1 MQEIQ
6 DRRADQTGPARASKL
21 KSGLRRHQS
30 GARFLALNWVGEMP
44 GHTLRRMCYRRFGLE
59 FPADTVI
66 YGGAEIRAPK
76 KLRIGSGTVIGNGAI
91 LDARRGLTI
100 GSNVNFSTGVW
111 IWTLQH
117 DHNDPGF
124 AAVGGPVVIGDDAWV
139 SCRCTILPGV
149 RIGRGAVVAAGA
161 VVTKDVPDFAI
172 VGGVPAK
179 VIGMRNPQI
188 DYSLA
193 ADPPTPYI

>member
-1 MQEIQ
+1 MQDVAEKP
-6 DRRADQTGPARASKL
+6 AGPARQASRL
-21 KSGLRRHQS
+21 KSGIRRHQS
-30 GARFLALNWVGEMP
+30 GARFLALNWVGELP
-44 GHTLRRMCYRRFGLE
+44 GHTLRRSCYRRFGLDY
-59 FPADTVI
+59 PADTVI

-76 KLRIGSGTVIGNGAI
+76 KLRIGAGTVIGNGAI

-117 DHNDPGF
+117 DHNDPHF
-124 AAVGGPVVIGDDAWV
+124 AAVGGPVEIGDDAWL
-139 SCRCTILPGV
+139 SCRTTILPGV

-179 VIGMRNPQI
+179 VIGMRNPEI
-188 DYSLA
+188 DYLLS